1 MGGKVI
7 GFLGYGEIGSSI
19 ATIVKEKYEIT
30 AQDPKHNLVF
40 DKQFDIMHVSIP
52 FNDRFMEIVS
62 EAIKKHSPKLTII
75 ESTIQFGTTRKL
87 AELTGAKVVHSPCRG
102 VHPNLVAGIRTFVK
116 YIGAMDDKS
125 ARMAEEHYNSVGI
138 RTERFNSPEETEIGK
153 LLCTTY
159 YMANIIFC
167 KEVAKLCEELGVD
180 FSNVYTSFNKTYNEG
195 YTELGMK
202 HVVRP
207 VLKPMPG
214 KVGGHCQRP
223 NIEIINR
230 LVKMDYFKRFI
241 EYDESYAG
249 EKKD

>member
-1 MGGKVI
+1 MSGKVI
-7 GFLGYGEIGSSI
+7 GFLGYGEIGSSV
-19 ATIVKEKYEIT
+19 ATIMKDKYETT

-40 DKQFDIMHVSIP
+40 GKAFDIMHVSIP
-52 FNDRFMEIVS
+52 FNDRFMGIVAD
-62 EAIKKHSPKLTII
+62 AIKNHNPKLTII
-75 ESTIQFGTTRKL
+75 ESTIQLGTTRKL
-87 AELTGAKVVHSPCRG
+87 AEMTGSRVVHSPCRG

-116 YIGAMDDKS
+116 YIGALDDES
-125 ARMAEEHYNSVGI
+125 AKMAEEHYNSVGI
-138 RTERFNSPEETEIGK
+138 RTELFKSPEETEMAK

-167 KEVAKLCEELGVD
+167 KEVSKLCKELNLD
-180 FSNVYTSFNKTYNEG
+180 FDNVYTSFNRTYNEG
-195 YTELGMK
+195 YTQLGMH

-230 LVKMDYFKRFI
+230 LVQMDYFKRFV
-241 EYDESYAG
+241 EYDDSYAD